1 MYIYNI
7 EWDRVVIERIVY
19 YNREQWNFWM
29 LPWCETISKI
39 YMKPNYIGMGNVSV
53 WYGWT
58 IDEWIKWVSQN
69 VEYGY
74 RFQNV
79 EMVFPLSFI
88 VHNCT
93 EWVSVVYRQYKEQQN
108 KWSRWMRLWELRHCT
123 FYLLRLFIIVK
134 DKLVLNLLLKSIF
147 G

>member
-1 MYIYNI
+1 MRWGGDWTDCTVTKSSGIFEWNHGVRWYPKSIWNRTILEWEMY
-7 EWDRVVIERIVY
+7 
-19 YNREQWNFWM
+19 
-29 LPWCETISKI
+29 L
-39 YMKPNYIGMGNVSV
+39 YI

-108 KWSRWMRLWELRHCT
+108 KWSRWMRFVRITAL
-123 FYLLRLFIIVK
+123 YYVLFVEIVYY
-134 DKLVLNLLLKSIF
+134 F
-147 G
+147 EG

>member
-19 YNREQWNFWM
+19 YNSGIFECYHGVR
-29 LPWCETISKI
+29 TISKI